1 MHDRG
6 LFLLS
11 DKLRCKFFV
20 YVFLSQELVDA
31 VGSLPD
37 YGLPV
42 QGCSLYDNPDTSYL
56 HLSNAELVGLWN
68 SFA

>member
-11 DKLRCKFFV
+11 DKLRCKFFCLRL
-20 YVFLSQELVDA
+20 FESGA

-42 QGCSLYDNPDTSYL
+42 QGYSLYDNPDTSYL